1 MYHADGALY
10 YSQDPSKH
18 SVISPFLPKPRFKV
32 IHYSL
37 HVLRT
42 GLQKLFRLKSVSAL
56 ETMLGIFYLPEWSA
70 CQTANV
76 IWSCSCHRRK
86 EILTVQA
93 IFSSSQAGVLS
104 TLSEIV
110 PFMGTSFWETATSLL
125 EEAILCRKS

>member
-1 MYHADGALY
+1 M
-10 YSQDPSKH
+10 
-18 SVISPFLPKPRFKV
+18 
-32 IHYSL
+32 
-37 HVLRT
+37 
-42 GLQKLFRLKSVSAL
+42 SAL

-76 IWSCSCHRRK
+76 IWSWSCHRRK